1 LSKTWIVQV
10 PALLTRSSVY
20 AAGRS
25 PGHPQPNTPSAR
37 RSRWRRRLRRTSPAE
52 PPASGGK
59 SDGSGNADPFD
70 FGVGARLPEC
80 VAGFRQSDKPERRCN
95 CLVQGV
101 CFDDKAQ
108 ACACICP
115 RTGKQN
121 ACVSEQECEERSR
134 TKVRC
139 YSL

>member
-1 LSKTWIVQV
+1 M
-10 PALLTRSSVY
+10 
-20 AAGRS
+20 GRS
-25 PGHPQPNTPSAR
+25 WVVCAVVVLGWFTACGGGRSLGEGPGEDSGVLGDNE
-37 RSRWRRRLRRTSPAE
+37 SRTPAE
-52 PPASGGK
+52 PPAPGGK
-59 SDGSGNADPFD
+59 SDGSGDGDPFD
-70 FGVGARLPEC
+70 FGAGAPLPEC
-80 VAGFRQSDKPERRCN
+80 VAGFRQSDKPDKPCN

-121 ACVSEQECEERSR
+121 VCVSDQECEEGSR

>member
-1 LSKTWIVQV
+1 MGRCWV
-10 PALLTRSSVY
+10 AG
-20 AAGRS
+20 AAVLFWFTACGGGRS
-25 PGHPQPNTPSAR
+25 LGNGPGEDSGAVGSDASET
-37 RSRWRRRLRRTSPAE
+37 PAE
-52 PPASGGK
+52 QPAPGGK
-59 SDGSGNADPFD
+59 SDASADGEAFN
-70 FGVGARLPEC
+70 FGEGAPLPAC
-80 VAGFRQSDKPERRCN
+80 VAGFRQSDKPDKPCN

-121 ACVSEQECEERSR
+121 VCVSEQECEEGSR